1 MVLLRTVEIVSLIIV
16 VVLFKPAVVSF
27 SREVVL
33 LRRLVCA
40 TKSVT
45 VLRRSLVIIVS
56 LRFVVEIISTILFA
70 SVEFSFKNSTKL
82 LVLSV
87 LDRLERNLSTTT
99 IEVLVLLVNAFTTLV
114 DDFRREVR
122 LNEGRI
128 ILNANVLFFLIV
140 PMR

>member
-1 MVLLRTVEIVSLIIV
+1 MLLRTVEIVSLIIV